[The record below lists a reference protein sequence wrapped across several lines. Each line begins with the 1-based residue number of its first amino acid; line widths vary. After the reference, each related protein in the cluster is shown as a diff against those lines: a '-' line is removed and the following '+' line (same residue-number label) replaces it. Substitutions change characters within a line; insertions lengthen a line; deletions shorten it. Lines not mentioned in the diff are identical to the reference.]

1 MTFMLTIFL
10 DDVKK
15 VCNMTA
21 VHSRLAKN
29 SKSWKTSWKKRVDNG
44 HPQWSLATV
53 AEKPKALSKRSNE
66 HEFGFQSPA
75 SSFLTLLF
83 LKKRRRPP
91 GAAGTDFTRALRIPR
106 PVLAGS

>member
-1 MTFMLTIFL
+1 MLTIFL

-53 AEKPKALSKRSNE
+53 AERVWLP
-66 HEFGFQSPA
+66 
-75 SSFLTLLF
+75 
-83 LKKRRRPP
+83 
-91 GAAGTDFTRALRIPR
+91 IPR
-106 PVLAGS
+106 LFVSDSSLPKKAPQAPWGGGNGLHTRSKNSKTRSRRVITLSFVSHEVG